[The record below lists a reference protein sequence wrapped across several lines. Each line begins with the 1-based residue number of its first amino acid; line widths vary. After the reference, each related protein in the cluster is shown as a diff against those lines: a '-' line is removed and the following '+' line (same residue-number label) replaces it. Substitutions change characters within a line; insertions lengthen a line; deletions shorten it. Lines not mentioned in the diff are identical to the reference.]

1 MGNLLATEITFNDG
15 SVSTLEQ
22 FAGKVL
28 LVVNVASEC
37 GFTQQY
43 AGLQE
48 LHETYR
54 DSGLEILGV
63 PCNQFGGQEPGTDAE
78 IAAFCSSTFAVSF
91 PLTAKTDV
99 NGENAHPLYRQLTA
113 YPSGEV
119 RDVKWNFEK
128 FLVNRDGQIVGRFG
142 SAVEPLS
149 EELDAAVRAAL

>member
-1 MGNLLATEITFNDG
+1 MRPTG
-15 SVSTLEQ
+15 Q
-22 FAGKVL
+22 
-28 LVVNVASEC
+28 
-37 GFTQQY
+37 
-43 AGLQE
+43 
-48 LHETYR
+48 R
-54 DSGLEILGV
+54 LEILGV